1 MHRPQRSRTHNRL
14 EGLSLLATFVSLFVG
29 LSIGLEIVRPASLPA
44 GERVQEQ
51 VPFEV
56 ALAIVTFLNGGVVL
70 ALFGVVINALRKAW
84 RQK

>member
-1 MHRPQRSRTHNRL
+1 M
-14 EGLSLLATFVSLFVG
+14 
-29 LSIGLEIVRPASLPA
+29 PA

-70 ALFGVVINALRKAW
+70 ALFGVVTNALRKAW